1 MRLAGALF
9 MVVKSVKK
17 VMPFNGKKR
26 NFAPLCQY
34 GGRGGVKS
42 RVR

>member
-1 MRLAGALF
+1 MAETLY

-26 NFAPLCQY
+26 NFAPLCRY

>member
-26 NFAPLCQY
+26 NFALLCRY
-34 GGRGGVKS
+34 GGRGDGKS
-42 RVR
+42 RVS

>member
-17 VMPFNGKKR
+17 VMLFNGKKR

-34 GGRGGVKS
+34 GGRGGVKN